1 MLELLPQSTDTCLGF
16 KVSGKLS
23 AEDYAVFLPKLDETI
38 AAAGKINLLLVMD
51 HFEGYADIDVAK
63 TDFEFGKHQ
72 YHQVEKAAFVG
83 DKKWQKWMVKAI
95 DPFTRRTDER
105 FYEIDRLE
113 EAWQWI
119 KETD

>member
-23 AEDYAVFLPKLDETI
+23 AEDYDVFLPKLDEAI
-38 AAAGKINLLLVMD
+38 RDHGKINLLLVID
-51 HFEGYADIDVAK
+51 HFDGYADIEVAK

-72 YHQVEKAAFVG
+72 YHQVERAAFVG
-83 DKKWQKWMVKAI
+83 DEKWQKWMVKAM

-105 FYEIDRLE
+105 FFDLE
-113 EAWQWI
+113 ELDEAWSWV
-119 KETD
+119 KEDQ